1 MKRSFLRFSPLF
13 VALGATFFSPAC
25 GDEESSVIANDGGVA
40 SGDGAVRGD
49 GAVLGDGAAGDSSA
63 TDAKANVDGN
73 ASVDAGPCLAQ
84 PPTLPALKILD
95 VSTSTVPNTVF
106 AMQAPGSDDWYM
118 VEQSGRVHIIR
129 AGALLPTAFL
139 DISAG
144 MGNNLGE
151 RGLLSI
157 AFHPGYATNGRFFVM
172 GTPADSNDGSFADAD
187 ADAVVEYKRDP
198 SNADVADPAK
208 VRDIVVLPTSEGN
221 HNGGTILFGPD
232 GFLYVGTGDG
242 GGGCES
248 SKPGQVQD
256 ATKLFGKI
264 LRLDVNAAA
273 PFAAAG
279 NPFADDSR
287 VFHYGLRNPFRINI
301 DSTNGDLFIGDV
313 GQEQFEEIS
322 VASITAGG
330 KNFGWPGF
338 EGNKQGTC
346 GGKAIGGP
354 SPHTPPIVSIDRQ
367 GNGPFAD
374 YKSIIAGRV
383 YRGTSIPALQGVYL
397 FADYAGAEV
406 GAIRYCGGQ
415 VYGPVPMPKKQ
426 IATPTGTL
434 GTVSSFVEGHDG
446 ELYVTYNGR
455 LGKFALK

>member
-13 VALGATFFSPAC
+13 AALGATFFAPAC
-25 GDEESSVIANDGGVA
+25 GDDESAVVANDGGVA
-40 SGDGAVRGD
+40 SGDGS
-49 GAVLGDGAAGDSSA
+49 VLGDGAAGDSSA
-63 TDAKANVDGN
+63 TDARANVDGN
-73 ASVDAGPCLAQ
+73 ASVDAGPCPAQ

-95 VSTSTVPNTVF
+95 VSTSTVPNAVF
-106 AMQAPGSDDWYM
+106 AMQPPGSDDWY
-118 VEQSGRVHIIR
+118 VVDQSGRVRIIR
-129 AGALLPTAFL
+129 AGALLPTPFL

-157 AFHPGYATNGRFFVM
+157 AFHSGYATNGRFFVM
-172 GTPADSNDGSFADAD
+172 GTPADSNDGSFADTD

-208 VRDIVVLPTSEGN
+208 VRDIVVLPTSAGN

-256 ATKLFGKI
+256 TTKLFGKI
-264 LRLDVNAAA
+264 LRLDVNAAS

-279 NPFADDSR
+279 NPFADDAR
-287 VFHYGLRNPFRINI
+287 VFHYGLRNPFRLNF
-301 DSTNGDLFIGDV
+301 DVPTGDLFIGDV
-313 GQEQFEEIS
+313 GQNQFEEIS
-322 VASITAGG
+322 VASTAGG
-330 KNFGWPGF
+330 KNFGWPAF
-338 EGNKQGTC
+338 EGSMQDTC
-346 GGKAIGGP
+346 GAKALGGP
-354 SPHTPPIVSIDRQ
+354 APHTPPIVSIDRQ

-374 YKSIIAGRV
+374 YQAIIAGRV
-383 YRGTSIPALQGVYL
+383 YRGSAIPALQGVYL
-397 FADYAGAEV
+397 FADYVGAEV

-415 VYGPVPMPKKQ
+415 AYGPVSMPKKQ

-434 GTVSSFVEGHDG
+434 GNVSSFVEGHDG